1 MAHTLNSD
9 SSVISVFVYKVV
21 RFFDNTL
28 AEMAKRKE
36 QRETFK
42 ALQSLSNRELNDIG
56 ISRGDIRSVANNTWH
71 DNCKRDNTVR
81 SNPNLRGFV

>member
-1 MAHTLNSD
+1 MAHTLNNTSML
-9 SSVISVFVYKVV
+9 SVLIYKVV
-21 RFFDNTL
+21 RFFDNAK
-28 AEMAKRKE
+28 AEMTKRKE

-56 ISRGDIRSVANNTWH
+56 ISRGEIRSVANNTWH
-71 DNCKRDNTVR
+71 DNNKRDNTVR